1 MSTVAA
7 PDTRS
12 VVVLQRTTVVAVRET
27 GGTPVV
33 TPQIGSGA
41 VVVTRGVP
49 GPKGEKGD
57 SGGGAGATYTHT
69 QAIPLAVWT
78 VPHNLNRRPSITVT
92 DPLGNVV
99 APDVRYIDN
108 DIVQVTHGTP
118 LTGFAYCN

>member
-7 PDTRS
+7 PDPRS
-12 VVVLQRTTVVAVRET
+12 VVVLQRTTVVAVREA

-33 TPQIGSGA
+33 TPQIGRGA

-57 SGGGAGATYTHT
+57 SGGSAGATYTHT